1 MMLVSPSGLS
11 FEFLNDPGSP
21 NCQTNP
27 SSLSN
32 VTLNIADT
40 NATAMPTQATN
51 WPSLTGTIAV
61 KPGSMLGSG
70 IYGGSTD
77 FSGPQTSPVTT
88 AANKAAPFGS
98 STFTSVFAGA
108 SVNGAW
114 KLFVVDTASGDSVAF
129 TGWDLILTVSV
140 SSVSTT
146 TVVSSNT
153 APPAVTGAAVVYTA
167 TIASGSGTPTGTATF
182 TDTLPGGA
190 PATLCSSVALS
201 GGQASCSPSI
211 STEGNHLISVT
222 YNPTGSFATSS
233 GTMTEAYRKA
243 TTVSG
248 LQFCNSGNIGIPG
261 VPTSQ
266 PIYPSYINV
275 TGVPNSVATLTVQ
288 LNGLQAP
295 STLGSVQM
303 MLVSPS
309 GQALEFLSDAGAV
322 SAGQPSVNVTFA
334 DNNPSAPAASTFSSG
349 SYQGTAYTTG
359 DVYPAPAPS
368 VFSTSQPGGGVNAK
382 TFEQAFSGATS
393 NGNWQLF
400 VHDNGGT
407 GSAASVASGWCIS
420 LTTNSGVNTTT
431 IVSASPNLTLTG
443 TPVTVTATVSSTS
456 TVNTGTVTFTENGI
470 AVAGGPSGPVAVV
483 NGAAAFTTSS
493 LVQGDHTIT
502 ATYSGVT
509 GTLNPSFGTASARV
523 NNTPTLSGSNPF
535 VYCNTGAIAIPATNT
550 PPNDIGA
557 GYPNPSNMIVSG
569 LPGTINTVALTLK
582 GYHATVPN
590 AISSLLVGPAATT
603 AQSFDFFSGVGGNT
617 TPFGPGDLTFSD
629 AAASNLGSASFAA
642 GTYKPSSLTSA
653 DTFTASPF
661 YTLPAG
667 PYKYAASSGTSTFTN
682 LFANLIGDGTWSLY
696 FNQNTHETAG
706 GANGGWC
713 LSFTQTLPDI
723 TITASHS
730 GTFKRGGTGTISLTV
745 HNAGPGPTGGTIT
758 VTDNL
763 PAGVTASSFTNATS
777 AGWTCSGTTT
787 VTCTSAAA
795 ISASGTAPF
804 SFDVSVGNATG
815 DSITNSGSVAGGG
828 DGNTANNT
836 FSDGPFSVFGTNLT
850 INKTHTDPF
859 AQGQTGDTYTITVKN
874 TGALGTSTGPGVS
887 TGSIVVTDSLPSGLT
902 ATGFSGVGWTCN
914 ALPALMCTLNNPL
927 AVGASA
933 SVTLTVTVS
942 GTAPAQVTNTGVL
955 NDATDQIGTDPVS
968 HADVTNIAAVA
979 THYSVSAPST
989 ATAGTPISV
998 TVTALSAGN
1007 TTVTGYTGTVHL
1019 TSSDGA
1025 ATLPANA
1032 TLTNGVGTFSVTL
1045 NTAGNQTVT
1054 ATDTVTSSITG
1065 TSGNINVS
1073 VVATHFSVAAP
1084 STAASGTAFPFTVT
1098 ALSAS
1103 NATVTGYTGT
1113 VHFTSSDGTAS
1124 LPANATLTNGVGTFN
1139 ATLNTA
1145 GNQTVTATDTVTSSI
1160 TGTSGNI
1167 SVSVIATHFSVSA
1180 PATATTGTAFP
1191 FTVTALSAGNATAT
1205 GYTGTVHFTSSDGA
1219 ASLPAN
1225 AVLVNGVGTFNA
1237 TLNTVGSQTITAT
1250 DTIALSITGMSG
1262 NINVSASTV
1271 QVTVGS
1277 NISGPTVSVDGQP
1290 AFTGSQVFTWTIG
1303 TPHTITTT
1311 SPQTNVG
1318 TQFVFLNWSDAGAI
1332 SHTVTAPATATT
1344 YTANFKTQFLLTTSV
1359 SPAGAGSIAPATG
1372 FVDAGSL
1379 VSVSAT
1385 PNAGNT
1391 FTGFSGALTGATN
1404 PQNLTVNGP
1413 TSVTAN
1419 FIGGSTNL
1427 LAQISSKT
1435 GAQNARVWAVTFTN
1449 NGPGAADN
1457 ILITGFTLIQQGGA
1471 ACSPVVSSALP
1482 LNSGSAAPGGQVST
1496 SVTLDFTGCAAAARF
1511 QLVMPFTAN
1520 AGAASGTLTLY
1531 NQFR

>member
-11 FEFLNDPGSP
+11 FEFLNDAGSA
-21 NCQTNP
+21 NCQTV
-27 SSLSN
+27 SSNLSN
-32 VTLNIADT
+32 VTLNIADG
-40 NATAMPTQATN
+40 NATAMPTQGTN

-61 KPGSMLGSG
+61 KPGSMLGNG
-70 IYGGSTD
+70 IYGGSSD

-98 STFTSVFAGA
+98 ATFTSVFAGA

-129 TGWDLILTVSV
+129 TSWDLVLTVSV
-140 SSVSTT
+140 TSVSTT
-146 TVVSSNT
+146 TVVSSNVT
-153 APPAVTGAAVVYTA
+153 PPAVTGTAVTYTA
-167 TIASGSGTPTGTATF
+167 TITSGSGTPTGTVTF
-182 TDTLPGGA
+182 TDTLPGSSA
-190 PATLCSSVALS
+190 TTLCTSVALS
-201 GGQASCSPSI
+201 GGQATCTPAI
-211 STEGNHLISVT
+211 ATEGNHLITAT
-222 YNPTGSFATSS
+222 YNPTGSFATST

-248 LQFCNSGNIGIPG
+248 LQFCNSGTIGIPG

-322 SAGQPSVNVTFA
+322 SGGQPSVNVTFA
-334 DNNPSAPAASTFSSG
+334 DNNPSAPAASTFSSAT
-349 SYQGTAYTTG
+349 YQGTAYTTG

-368 VFSTSQPGGGVNAK
+368 IFSTSQPGGGANAK

-431 IVSASPNLTLTG
+431 AVTASPNVTLMG
-443 TPVTVTATVSSTS
+443 TPVTITATVSSTS
-456 TVNTGTVTFTENGI
+456 TVNTGTVTFTENGV
-470 AVAGGPSGPVAVV
+470 AVAGGPASPVAVV
-483 NGAAAFTTSS
+483 NGTASFATSS

-523 NNTPTLSGSNPF
+523 NNTPTVSGTNPF
-535 VYCNTGAIAIPATNT
+535 VYCNTGAIAIPASNT

-629 AAASNLGSASFAA
+629 SAASSLGTGAFAA
-642 GTYKPSSLTSA
+642 GTYKPTSLTSG
-653 DTFTASPF
+653 DTFTSSPF

-667 PYKYAASSGTSTFTN
+667 PYKYAATSGTSTFTN
-682 LFANLIGDGTWSLY
+682 LFSSLIGDGTWSLY

-758 VTDNL
+758 VTDTL
-763 PAGVTASSFTNATS
+763 PTGLAASSFTNATS

-787 VTCTSAAA
+787 VSCTSAAA

-828 DGNTANNT
+828 DGNTGNNT

-850 INKTHTDPF
+850 INKAHTDPF

-887 TGSIVVTDSLPSGLT
+887 TGSIVVTDSLPAGLT
-902 ATGFSGVGWTCN
+902 ATGFSGSGWTCN
-914 ALPALMCTLNNPL
+914 ALPALMCTLNSPL

-933 SVTLTVTVS
+933 SVTLTVSVS

-968 HADVTNIAAVA
+968 HDDVTNITQVA
-979 THYSVSAPST
+979 THYSVSAPTT
-989 ATAGTPISV
+989 ATAGTPI
-998 TVTALSAGN
+998 TV
-1007 TTVTGYTGTVHL
+1007 
-1019 TSSDGA
+1019 
-1025 ATLPANA
+1025 
-1032 TLTNGVGTFSVTL
+1032 
-1045 NTAGNQTVT
+1045 
-1054 ATDTVTSSITG
+1054 
-1065 TSGNINVS
+1065 
-1073 VVATHFSVAAP
+1073 
-1084 STAASGTAFPFTVT
+1084 TVT

-1113 VHFTSSDGTAS
+1113 VHFTSSDGAAT

-1139 ATLNTA
+1139 VTLNTA

-1167 SVSVIATHFSVSA
+1167 SVSLVATHFSVSA
-1180 PATATTGTAFP
+1180 PGTATSGTAFP
-1191 FTVTALSAGNATAT
+1191 FTVTALSAGNATVT
-1205 GYTGTVHFTSSDGA
+1205 GYTGTVHFSSSDGA

-1225 AVLVNGVGTFNA
+1225 AVLANGTGTFNA
-1237 TLNTVGSQTITAT
+1237 TLNTTGSQTITAT
-1250 DTIALSITGMSG
+1250 DTVTSSITGTSG

-1303 TPHTITTT
+1303 TPHTIATT
-1311 SPQTNVG
+1311 SLQTNVG
-1318 TQFVFLNWSDAGAI
+1318 TQFVFLNWSDTGAI
-1332 SHTVTAPATATT
+1332 SHIVTAPATATT

-1379 VSVSAT
+1379 VSVGAT

-1391 FTGFSGALTGATN
+1391 FTGFSGALTGTAN
-1404 PQNLTVNGP
+1404 PQNLTVSGP
-1413 TSVTAN
+1413 MSVTAN
-1419 FIGGSTNL
+1419 FNGGSTSL

-1435 GAQNARVWAVTFTN
+1435 GAQNARVWAVTFTD

-1457 ILITGFTLIQQGGA
+1457 ILITGFSLIQQSGA
-1471 ACSPVVSSALP
+1471 ACTPVVSTALP

-1496 SVTLDFTGCAAAARF
+1496 SVTLDFTGCVATARF

-1520 AGAASGTLTLY
+1520 AGGTSGTLTLY